1 MMGFVDMRNI
11 ALVSVL
17 GLVVAVSANAV
28 ELRGDAAVNIT
39 SDTATN
45 AKNIAF
51 DEARRQIITDTLR
64 QYADVGALKTAV
76 QKTKGADL
84 LDLIAASSIDGE
96 QTSDTTYS
104 ANISMVVNVE
114 AARNWLTENGVQN
127 WLPDGSVRDVF
138 TVNVKMSNPLADW
151 ADLNKIARAEQID
164 LATTSMTM
172 DTAVLEIP
180 TGMRGRFTI
189 ALREGGWRYAN
200 QDGSLRIWK

>member
-1 MMGFVDMRNI
+1 MMGFVDMRNS

-104 ANISMVVNVE
+104 ANISMVVNVD

-151 ADLNKIARAEQID
+151 AGLNKIARAEQID

>member
-164 LATTSMTM
+164 LATTSMSM

>member
-104 ANISMVVNVE
+104 ANISMVVNVD

>member
-17 GLVVAVSANAV
+17 GLVVAVSANAI

>member
-17 GLVVAVSANAV
+17 GLAVAVSANAV

-172 DTAVLEIP
+172 DAAVLEIP